1 MKNPAVWKLTA
12 TEAARRIADGS
23 LSCEALVR
31 ACLHRIRAREPH
43 VRAWAWL
50 DEEQALD
57 RARQLDRDRSSGAL
71 HGVPVGIKDVF
82 DTVDMPTQHNSVLRR
97 DHRPGQDA
105 AAVSLLKASG
115 ALILGKTTTQEF
127 GAGGTL
133 PHTRNPH
140 DLERTPGASSSGSAA
155 AVAAGMVPIALGTQ
169 TGGSLLRPASYCG
182 VYALKPTWNVVSREG
197 AMGSSLSQDTVGWYG
212 RSLDDLELLAQEL
225 GALRG
230 AAIQPL
236 PGKTLKVALCRTP
249 MWQHAGP
256 ASRAALET
264 TSRWLK
270 EAGADV
276 EEIELPGGFARLGEM
291 SRLIMAAEGRSA
303 FAALHRRYGEALHAD
318 FRAYVE
324 KPFDTAAVLEALDF
338 SASCRPAFDAI
349 AAGFHFVLAP
359 SAADEAPRLPNK
371 GDSIFQRMWTL
382 LHVPCINVPGFTGGA
397 GLPIGLTAL
406 SARYRDAQLLASVRL
421 LDRLLRE
428 RLSK

>member
-1 MKNPAVWKLTA
+1 MTTCNLWSLSA
-12 TEAARRIADGS
+12 TEAARRIAEGS
-23 LSCEALVR
+23 LTCEVLVR
-31 ACLHRIRAREPH
+31 ACLQRIRALEPR

-50 DEEQALD
+50 DEDAALEH
-57 RARQLDRDRSSGAL
+57 ARQLDGDRSRGAL

-82 DTVDMPTQHNSVLRR
+82 DTADMPTQHNSVLRR
-97 DHRPGQDA
+97 NHRPGQDA

-133 PHTRNPH
+133 PDTRNPH

-155 AVAAGMVPIALGTQ
+155 AVAAGMVPLALGTQ

-197 AMGSSLSQDTVGWYG
+197 AMGSSLSQDTVGWYA

-225 GALRG
+225 GALRDDG
-230 AAIQPL
+230 RQPL
-236 PGKTLKVALCRTP
+236 PRKTLKVGLCPTP
-249 MWQHAGP
+249 MWPHAGA
-256 ASRAALET
+256 ASRTALET
-264 TSRWLK
+264 VSRWLK
-270 EAGADV
+270 EAGAEV
-276 EEIELPGGFARLGEM
+276 TELELPSAFARLGEM

-303 FAALHRRYGEALHAD
+303 FAALHRSHREALHAD
-318 FRAYVE
+318 FRAYLE
-324 KPFDTAAVLEALDF
+324 KPFDIVAVLEALDF
-338 SASCRPAFDAI
+338 SASCRPTFDAL
-349 AAGFHFVLAP
+349 AAPFDVVLAP
-359 SAADEAPRLPNK
+359 SAAGEAPKLPDK

-382 LHVPCINVPGFTGGA
+382 LHVPCINVPGFTGGC

-406 SARYRDAQLLASVRL
+406 NGRYRDAHLLASVRV